1 VTSVA
6 LAGAYAAVVNEG
18 ADPHYDEAGST
29 VTVFDLRT
37 GAVVPDR
44 GGEAVGCE
52 FDDCNLDQLVLGPD
66 AVTAAHTT
74 TSYSYC
80 PPTAACTTT
89 EQIIAND
96 STGTRTLDTATTTA
110 PYGSATPSLTGLTLT
125 GDTLTWNHGGTQRTA
140 QLHG

>member
-1 VTSVA
+1 VTSVS

-18 ADPHYDEAGST
+18 TEPHYDESGST

-37 GAVVPDR
+37 GATVPDR
-44 GGEAVGCE
+44 GGEAVGCPITY
-52 FDDCNLDQLVLGPD
+52 CNLDQLVLGPD

-89 EQIIAND
+89 EQIVAND
-96 STGTRTLDTATTTA
+96 STGTRTLDTATTPA
-110 PYGSATPSLTGLTLT
+110 QYRGATPSLTGLTLT
-125 GDTLTWNHGGTQRTA
+125 GDTLTWNHGGIQRTA
-140 QLHG
+140 QLYG